1 MNVAAKMRQAGFSLA
16 ITKRGGLWIEPAS
29 KLTAEQRAFIK
40 AHKVVLLEELRVD
53 VLAPALAPATE
64 PHSSICAEV
73 TSPLE
78 ARIAEL
84 VADGWAIW
92 NAQARAETE
101 VLLASWNHSTPQP
114 QAPIITPQTG
124 IGLVEVPASVIS
136 AHPALPDAIPIE
148 GARYSL
154 WKVRFNDGGSMTLVE
169 PEPTCFADAWRY
181 AASLTGVVSIAPMSE
196 PA

>member
-1 MNVAAKMRQAGFSLA
+1 MNVAAKMRQAGFSLS

-40 AHKVVLLEELRVD
+40 AHKVVLLEELRAD

-73 TSPLE
+73 ASPLE

-84 VADGWAIW
+84 FADGWAIW

-101 VLLASWNHSTPQP
+101 AMLADVGHSNATIINQP
-114 QAPIITPQTG
+114 TLHR
-124 IGLVEVPASVIS
+124 GLVEVPPDVIA
-136 AHPALPDAIPIE
+136 AHPALPPQIPMA
-148 GARYSL
+148 GARYWL
-154 WKVRFNDGGSMTLVE
+154 WRVRFKDGGSAVIRE
-169 PEPTCFADAWRY
+169 PEPTCFDEALNYCR
-181 AASLTGVVSIAPMSE
+181 SLTGFSVVE
-196 PA
+196 PLESPA